1 MANEKLDALEWTES
15 ARTYQKL
22 VNAVYDEAHSIQ
34 DALDLDE
41 D

>member
-1 MANEKLDALEWTES
+1 MAKEQMSMPEWTQS

>member
-1 MANEKLDALEWTES
+1 MAKEQLDITEWTES

-22 VNAVYDEAHSIQ
+22 VNAIYDEAHSIQ